1 MLQAIPIRNLKDTSE
16 IVRLCDASQEPITIT
31 KNGYNKLVIMST
43 DVFER
48 YQKYALYDMLLR
60 SEENIQEGEVKDA
73 FDVQRKIREKYGL

>member
-73 FDVQRKIREKYGL
+73 FDVQLKIREKYGL

>member
-1 MLQAIPIRNLKDTSE
+1 MLQAVPIRNLKDTSE

-48 YQKYALYDMLLR
+48 YQKYALYDMLRR
-60 SEENIQEGEVKDA
+60 SEEKSQEGKVKDA
-73 FDVQRKIREKYGL
+73 FDAQRQIREKYGL

>member
-60 SEENIQEGEVKDA
+60 SEENIQEGKVKDA
-73 FDVQRKIREKYGL
+73 FDAQRQIREKYGL

>member
-1 MLQAIPIRNLKDTSE
+1 MLQAVPIRNLKDTSE

-48 YQKYALYDMLLR
+48 YQKYALYDMILR
-60 SEENIQEGEVKDA
+60 SEENIQEGKVKDA
-73 FDVQRKIREKYGL
+73 FDAQRQIREKYGL

>member
-60 SEENIQEGEVKDA
+60 SEENIQEGKVKDA

>member
-1 MLQAIPIRNLKDTSE
+1 MLQAVPIRNLKDTSE

-60 SEENIQEGEVKDA
+60 SEENIQEGKVKDA
-73 FDVQRKIREKYGL
+73 FDAQRQIREKYGL